1 MQALNAEERG
11 IWFEILMLM
20 HDSEQRGKLML
31 NGKPYPIDAIANI
44 ANSEKAKVNLA
55 ITKILTYGVAEI
67 DAGGFIF
74 NRRML
79 RDESFRMSRVFNGK
93 KGGRPKTYTKPSLNL
108 NLTPSSSSSS
118 SSSSS
123 TSNTPIPPLP
133 PKGVGE
139 FNYFWESYPKKIGK
153 GNAYKVWVKSKNKPA
168 LDVILAAIEKQKQC
182 AQWQKESGQF
192 IPNPSTW
199 LSQGRWDD
207 EVVSPEP
214 EPAGCLE

>member
-1 MQALNAEERG
+1 MSNKLPSFQFYPGDWKRDSGVQALNAEERG

-118 SSSSS
+118 SSS
-123 TSNTPIPPLP
+123 TSNNPIHHLP

-139 FNYFWESYPKKIGK
+139 FNYFCES
-153 GNAYKVWVKSKNKPA
+153 
-168 LDVILAAIEKQKQC
+168 
-182 AQWQKESGQF
+182 
-192 IPNPSTW
+192 
-199 LSQGRWDD
+199 
-207 EVVSPEP
+207 
-214 EPAGCLE
+214 